1 MLKHNTQFGFTL
13 IEVVIALAV
22 FAIVGTMA
30 FSGLNVTLK
39 QQVRL
44 TERSDQ
50 IKDLQL
56 TLKYLERDINQI
68 TQRPIRDQFGDEQF
82 AFSANAD
89 SIISFTFSGWRNPA
103 GLSRS
108 NLQRVSYELND
119 EELIRHTWTRL
130 DGVVTEDARSTPL
143 LTEITEV
150 EWQFLNDQNAWVDQW
165 PPINTQGSN
174 NQLPRAVSISMNI
187 ASWGEITRVFPLP
200 Q

>member
-1 MLKHNTQFGFTL
+1 MKYHKQSGFTL
-13 IEVVIALAV
+13 IEIVIALAV

-44 TERSDQ
+44 TERSEQ

-56 TLKYLERDINQI
+56 ALKYLERDINQVA
-68 TQRPIRDQFGDEQF
+68 QRPIRDQFGDDQL
-82 AFSANAD
+82 AFSADTD
-89 SIISFTFSGWRNPA
+89 SIINFTFSGWRNPA

-108 NLQRVSYELND
+108 NLQRVSYEIND
-119 EELIRHTWTRL
+119 DELIRHTWTRL
-130 DGVVTEDARSTPL
+130 DGVVVDEARSAAL

-150 EWQFLNDQNAWVDQW
+150 EWLFLNEQNTWVNQW
-165 PPINTQGSN
+165 PPINTQGSDSL
-174 NQLPRAVSISMNI
+174 LPRAVSITLNI
-187 ASWGEITRVFPLP
+187 TSWGEITRVFPLP

>member
-1 MLKHNTQFGFTL
+1 MLMSNTQAGFTL
-13 IEVVIALAV
+13 IEVVISLAV

-44 TERSDQ
+44 TERAEQ

-68 TQRPIRDQFGDEQF
+68 ARRSIRDQFGDQQF
-82 AFSANAD
+82 AFTAD
-89 SIISFTFSGWRNPA
+89 RDFFVSFTFSGWRNPA

-108 NLQRVSYELND
+108 NLQRVSYEIRD
-119 EELIRHTWTRL
+119 QELIRHTWNRL
-130 DGVVTEDARSTPL
+130 DGMIVENARSTPL
-143 LTEITEV
+143 LKDITEI
-150 EWQFLNDQNAWVDQW
+150 EWSFLNEQNNWINQW
-165 PPINTQGSN
+165 PPINDQGSDVT
-174 NQLPRAVSISMNI
+174 LPRAVSVSLNI
-187 ASWGEITRVFPLP
+187 ASWGEITRLFPLP